1 MPKYIVL
8 YRFTEQGAKNI
19 RQTVQRARQTRKEN
33 EARGFSIDTMLWTQ
47 GPYDLVTVV
56 DAPSEEEMMGAM
68 MNVVSAG
75 NVSSTTLR
83 AFDESEMEQVLAGVG
98 GGRGRGAT
106 RARGAARG
114 GRTTSRRGTT
124 RRSAAA
130 RTKRS

>member
-1 MPKYIVL
+1 MPKYVVL

-19 RQTVQRARQTRKEN
+19 RQTVQRARQTRKDN
-33 EARGFSIDTMLWTQ
+33 EARGFTIDTMLWTQ

-68 MNVVSAG
+68 MNIVSAG

-83 AFDESEMEQVLAGVG
+83 AFDESEMGQVIAGVG
-98 GGRGRGAT
+98 GGRGRGA
-106 RARGAARG
+106 ARG
-114 GRTTSRRGTT
+114 GRATSRGGTT